1 VRKHRRVATERVVC
15 RLDMSGTP
23 SDALVLADIEF
34 ADDEFAGVSGAP
46 ADPTLPPVSPPPI
59 SPPVPP
65 PPVSPQQTPQQTP
78 PAAPPAA
85 PYPHLAL
92 RRAGQRWS
100 ALVSA
105 PTSRVARLMHPALGD
120 ARWAAFLAHATER
133 YKPAFL
139 AAFAPPTLRCV
150 GQAGRPCPH
159 GFVVTPASPNAP
171 LEHLHVDHEQDVQ
184 ITCDMWRA
192 ALPPAPASW
201 DDGIDGGLLCHLLFG
216 VRDDPVHGPPMLRFR
231 CGPSG
236 LGSDA
241 GYCHQLNMPH
251 YRGLRD
257 VAV

>member
-1 VRKHRRVATERVVC
+1 
-15 RLDMSGTP
+15 MSGAP
-23 SDALVLADIEF
+23 SDALVLADVEF
-34 ADDEFAGVSGAP
+34 ADVEFAGVSGAP
-46 ADPTLPPVSPPPI
+46 PDPSALPA
-59 SPPVPP
+59 
-65 PPVSPQQTPQQTP
+65 SPQQTPPTP
-78 PAAPPAA
+78 PTA

-105 PTSRVARLMHPALGD
+105 PTSRVARLMRPALGD
-120 ARWAAFLAHATER
+120 AHWAVFVAHAMQR

-150 GQAGRPCPH
+150 GQAGKPCPH
-159 GFVVTPASPNAP
+159 GFVVLPASAGAP
-171 LEHLHVDHEQDVQ
+171 LEHLHIDHEQDVQ

-216 VRDDPVHGPPMLRFR
+216 VHDDPVHGEPMLRFR

-241 GYCHQLNMPH
+241 GYCARNPSPAQHHLAAPFPH
-251 YRGLRD
+251 LSRALVYMYVLLLLVCHCGTQ
-257 VAV
+257 ATS